1 MYKNP
6 LKYLTIKNLIF
17 VNIYNFNCE
26 NRKEKKF
33 STNYS
38 QYKRTNNYSGGWLNY
53 TKIWLHLSNIRF
65 QGQF

>member
-38 QYKRTNNYSGGWLNY
+38 QYKRTNNYSGG
-53 TKIWLHLSNIRF
+53 
-65 QGQF
+65 